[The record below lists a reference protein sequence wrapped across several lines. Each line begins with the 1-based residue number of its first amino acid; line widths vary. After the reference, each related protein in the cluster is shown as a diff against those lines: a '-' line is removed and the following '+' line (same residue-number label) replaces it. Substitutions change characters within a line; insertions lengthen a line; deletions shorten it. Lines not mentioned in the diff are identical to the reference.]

1 MLFVFAVVQ
10 TTLSERGVQILVL
23 MPDVKHLKHQQG
35 FAENHVGATI
45 LCNEHGFPHGHVERT
60 AEIFAVNAVAVGMCL
75 RGEHLNN
82 CTAGDNA
89 FGIQP
94 TRLCKAGVQAGVH
107 VTCYT
112 KVPST
117 FMYE

>member
-1 MLFVFAVVQ
+1 M
-10 TTLSERGVQILVL
+10 
-23 MPDVKHLKHQQG
+23 
-35 FAENHVGATI
+35 ENHEGATI
-45 LCNEHGFPHGHVERT
+45 VCHEHGFPHGYVEKT
-60 AEIFAVNAVAVGMCL
+60 AEIFTVNAIAVGMCL

-89 FGIQP
+89 FGWQP
-94 TRLCKAGVQAGVH
+94 TRLCKAGMRAGVH